1 VLYLSCS
8 WAGQGLELPLGYY
21 ETELGTL
28 KRETPKFWY
37 VMASNCEDDIDLD
50 VTMSFLNPGGFFYSQ
65 FSVEEQGILQ
75 ITLLF
80 LVIYGAGTAF
90 YMRNAFLVMHRANS
104 LHPMVLLLTSG
115 VLFQCFCLFLRSIHF
130 LLYAHNG
137 VGVPVFDAI
146 GEVAEDTSNLVIMM
160 FLILVAKGYTV
171 RAKEQPSRR
180 FLGVLAALVCGNL
193 LVFVLERAAR
203 TDAAIYSYDTS
214 GGTVVVLLRV
224 AFCLYF
230 CFAIRNAYLDPGQ
243 ADQQRFFLI
252 FGICGTVWFLS
263 LPLIVLFS
271 PLMPI
276 WERLRF
282 VVGVGMFIHTVGLAA
297 LVYVIWPNRAEQYMS
312 LAFNDDLAG
321 STPYDDI

>member
-1 VLYLSCS
+1 
-8 WAGQGLELPLGYY
+8 
-21 ETELGTL
+21 
-28 KRETPKFWY
+28 
-37 VMASNCEDDIDLD
+37 M
-50 VTMSFLNPGGFFYSQ
+50 
-65 FSVEEQGILQ
+65 
-75 ITLLF
+75 
-80 LVIYGAGTAF
+80 
-90 YMRNAFLVMHRANS
+90 
-104 LHPMVLLLTSG
+104 
-115 VLFQCFCLFLRSIHF
+115 
-130 LLYAHNG
+130 
-137 VGVPVFDAI
+137 
-146 GEVAEDTSNLVIMM
+146 
-160 FLILVAKGYTV
+160 
-171 RAKEQPSRR
+171 
-180 FLGVLAALVCGNL
+180 
-193 LVFVLERAAR
+193 
-203 TDAAIYSYDTS
+203 
-214 GGTVVVLLRV
+214 